1 MAVKSMTYT
10 LPNTEE
16 KSVYVEQMFNKIA
29 QKYDLFNDIIT
40 FGMHRQWKR
49 FVARQTDL
57 HAEQSCLDLCCGTGD
72 IAREVLRQYPSSK
85 VTGLDFSEKMLNI
98 AKSKNTIEINVQYLP
113 GDAMNIPFQDSMFD
127 AVTIGYGMRNVQ
139 NISQFLR
146 EILRVLKPEG
156 VLISLD
162 VGKVRL
168 PILAELNHFYFFH
181 IVPLVGKLLM
191 PGEKIFKYLP
201 ESSLEYPN
209 QESLKNLMIETG
221 FQKVEFHN
229 FVFGAS
235 AVHVAYKPAKN

>member
-1 MAVKSMTYT
+1 MAYT
-10 LPNTEE
+10 LPKTKE

-49 FVARQTDL
+49 FVAQQTAL
-57 HAEQSCLDLCCGTGD
+57 NAEQNCLDLCCGTGD
-72 IAREVLRQYPSSK
+72 IAREVFRQYPSSE
-85 VTGLDFSEKMLNI
+85 VTGLDFSEEMLNI
-98 AKSKNTIEINVQYLP
+98 AESKNTNEIAVKYMP
-113 GDAMNIPFQDSMFD
+113 GDAMNIPFQDSEFN

-139 NISQFLR
+139 DISHFLR
-146 EILRVLKPEG
+146 EILRVLKPKG
-156 VLISLD
+156 VLVSLD
-162 VGKVRL
+162 VGKVSL
-168 PILAELNHFYFFH
+168 PILTELNHFYFFH

-191 PGEKIFKYLP
+191 PGEIVFQYLP

-221 FQKVEFHN
+221 FENVGFHN

-235 AVHVAYKPAKN
+235 TVHVAHKPAKN

>member
-85 VTGLDFSEKMLNI
+85 VTGLDFSEEMLNI
-98 AKSKNTIEINVQYLP
+98 AESKNNNKITVQYIP
-113 GDAMNIPFQDSMFD
+113 GDAMNIPFQDAAFD

-146 EILRVLKPEG
+146 EIVRVLKPEG
-156 VLISLD
+156 VLVSLD
-162 VGKVRL
+162 VVKVRI

-191 PGEKIFKYLP
+191 PGEEIFQYLP

-209 QESLKNLMIETG
+209 QESLTNLMIETG
-221 FQKVEFHN
+221 FEKVGFHN

-235 AVHVAYKPAKN
+235 TVHVAYKPAKN

>member
-40 FGMHRQWKR
+40 FGMHRKWKR

-57 HAEQSCLDLCCGTGD
+57 HDEQSCLDLCCGTGD

-85 VTGLDFSEKMLNI
+85 VTGLDFSEEMLII
-98 AKSKNTIEINVQYLP
+98 AESKNTSEIAVKYVT
-113 GDAMNIPFQDSMFD
+113 GDAMNIPFQDAVFD

-139 NISQFLR
+139 DISQFLR

-156 VLISLD
+156 VLVSLD
-162 VGKVRL
+162 VGKVSI
-168 PILAELNHFYFFH
+168 PILTELNHFYFFH
-181 IVPLVGKLLM
+181 IVPLIGKLLM
-191 PGEKIFKYLP
+191 PGEEIFKYLP

-209 QESLKNLMIETG
+209 QESLKKLMIETG

-229 FVFGAS
+229 FVFGGS
-235 AVHVAYKPAKN
+235 TVHVAYKPDKN

>member
-40 FGMHRQWKR
+40 FGIHRQWKR

-85 VTGLDFSEKMLNI
+85 VTGLDFSEEMLNI
-98 AKSKNTIEINVQYLP
+98 AESKNNNEITVQYIP
-113 GDAMNIPFQDSMFD
+113 GDAINIPFQDAAFD

-139 NISQFLR
+139 SISQFLR

-156 VLISLD
+156 VLVSLD
-162 VGKVRL
+162 VGKVRI

-191 PGEKIFKYLP
+191 PGEEIFQYLP

-209 QESLKNLMIETG
+209 QESLTNLMIETG
-221 FQKVEFHN
+221 FEKVGFHN

>member
-1 MAVKSMTYT
+1 MTYT
-10 LPNTEE
+10 LPNTEK

-85 VTGLDFSEKMLNI
+85 VTGLDFSEEMLNI
-98 AKSKNTIEINVQYLP
+98 AESKNNNEITVQYIP
-113 GDAMNIPFQDSMFD
+113 GDAMNIPFQDAAFD

-139 NISQFLR
+139 NISQFLL

-156 VLISLD
+156 VLVSLD
-162 VGKVRL
+162 VGKVRI

-181 IVPLVGKLLM
+181 IVPLVGKLLI
-191 PGEKIFKYLP
+191 PGEEIFKYLP

-209 QESLKNLMIETG
+209 QESLTNLMIETG
-221 FQKVEFHN
+221 FEKVGFHN

-235 AVHVAYKPAKN
+235 TVHVAYKPAKN

>member
-1 MAVKSMTYT
+1 MAIKSMTYT
-10 LPNTEE
+10 LPTAEE

-49 FVARQTDL
+49 FVAKQTDL
-57 HAEQSCLDLCCGTGD
+57 HDEQSCLDLCCGTGD

-85 VTGLDFSEKMLNI
+85 VTGLDFSEEMLII
-98 AKSKNTIEINVQYLP
+98 AESKNTSEIDVKYMP
-113 GDAMNIPFQDSMFD
+113 GDAMNIPFRDAEFN

-139 NISQFLR
+139 DISLFLQ

-156 VLISLD
+156 VLVSLD
-162 VGKVRL
+162 VGKVRI
-168 PILAELNHFYFFH
+168 PILAKLNHFYFFH
-181 IVPLVGKLLM
+181 IVPLIGKLLM
-191 PGEKIFKYLP
+191 PGEEIFKYLP
-201 ESSLEYPN
+201 ESSLEFPN

-229 FVFGAS
+229 FVFGGS
-235 AVHVAYKPAKN
+235 TVHVAYKPDKN

>member
-49 FVARQTDL
+49 FVARQTNL

-85 VTGLDFSEKMLNI
+85 VTGLDFSEEMLNI
-98 AKSKNTIEINVQYLP
+98 AESKNNNEITVQYIP
-113 GDAMNIPFQDSMFD
+113 GDAMNIPFQDAAFD

-156 VLISLD
+156 VLVSLD
-162 VGKVRL
+162 VGKVRI

-209 QESLKNLMIETG
+209 QESLTNLMIETG
-221 FQKVEFHN
+221 FEKVGFHN

-235 AVHVAYKPAKN
+235 TVHVAYKPAKN

>member
-1 MAVKSMTYT
+1 MTYS

-40 FGMHRQWKR
+40 FRMHRQWKR

-57 HAEQSCLDLCCGTGD
+57 QTEQSCLDLCCGTGD

-85 VTGLDFSEKMLNI
+85 VTGLDFSEEMLNI
-98 AKSKNTIEINVQYLP
+98 AESKNNNEITVQYIP
-113 GDAMNIPFQDSMFD
+113 GDAMNIPFQDAAFD

-156 VLISLD
+156 VLVSLD
-162 VGKVRL
+162 VGKVRI
-168 PILAELNHFYFFH
+168 PILAGLNHFYFFH

-191 PGEKIFKYLP
+191 PGEEIFQYLP

-209 QESLKNLMIETG
+209 QESLTNLMIETG
-221 FQKVEFHN
+221 FEKVGFHN
-229 FVFGAS
+229 FVFGTS

>member
-1 MAVKSMTYT
+1 MALKSMTYT

-16 KSVYVEQMFNKIA
+16 KSVYVEQIFNKIA

-49 FVARQTDL
+49 FVARQADL
-57 HAEQSCLDLCCGTGD
+57 HAEQNCLDLCCGTGD

-85 VTGLDFSEKMLNI
+85 VTGLDFSEEMLNI
-98 AKSKNTIEINVQYLP
+98 AESKNNNEITVQYIP
-113 GDAMNIPFQDSMFD
+113 GDAMNIPFQYTAFD

-146 EILRVLKPEG
+146 EILRVLKPGG
-156 VLISLD
+156 VLVSLD
-162 VGKVRL
+162 VGKVRI

-181 IVPLVGKLLM
+181 IVPLVGKLLI
-191 PGEKIFKYLP
+191 PGEEIFKYLP
-201 ESSLEYPN
+201 ESSLEYTN
-209 QESLKNLMIETG
+209 QESLTNLMIETG
-221 FQKVEFHN
+221 FEKVGFHN

>member
-1 MAVKSMTYT
+1 MALKSMTYT

-57 HAEQSCLDLCCGTGD
+57 HDEQNCLDLCCGTGD

-85 VTGLDFSEKMLNI
+85 VTGLDFSEEMLNI
-98 AKSKNTIEINVQYLP
+98 AESKNTSEIAVKYLP
-113 GDAMNIPFQDSMFD
+113 GDAMNIPFQDTEFD
-127 AVTIGYGMRNVQ
+127 AVTIGYGIRNVQ
-139 NISQFLR
+139 DISELLR
-146 EILRVLKPEG
+146 EIFRVLRPKG
-156 VLISLD
+156 VLVSLD
-162 VGKVRL
+162 VGKIRI

-181 IVPLVGKLLM
+181 IVPLIGKLLM
-191 PGEKIFKYLP
+191 PGEEIFKYLP

-209 QESLKNLMIETG
+209 QDSLKNLMIETG

-229 FVFGAS
+229 FVFGGS
-235 AVHVAYKPAKN
+235 TVHVAYKPDKN

>member
-1 MAVKSMTYT
+1 MALKSMTYT
-10 LPNTEE
+10 LPKTEE

-57 HAEQSCLDLCCGTGD
+57 QTEQSCLDLCCGTGD
-72 IAREVLRQYPSSK
+72 IAREVVRQYPSCK
-85 VTGLDFSEKMLNI
+85 VTGIDFSEEMLNI
-98 AKSKNTIEINVQYLP
+98 AESKNTSEIIVEYMP
-113 GDAMNIPFQDSMFD
+113 GDAMNIPFHDAVFD

-139 NISQFLR
+139 DISQFLR

-156 VLISLD
+156 VLVSLD
-162 VGKVRL
+162 VGKVSI

-181 IVPLVGKLLM
+181 IVPLIGKLLM
-191 PGEKIFKYLP
+191 PGEEIFKYLP
-201 ESSLEYPN
+201 ESSLAYPN
-209 QESLKNLMIETG
+209 QDSLKNFMIETG

-229 FVFGAS
+229 FVFGGS
-235 AVHVAYKPAKN
+235 TVHVAYKPDKN

>member
-1 MAVKSMTYT
+1 MTYT
-10 LPNTEE
+10 LPKNEE

-49 FVARQTDL
+49 FVARQTEL
-57 HAEQSCLDLCCGTGD
+57 HDKQSCLDLCCGTGD

-98 AKSKNTIEINVQYLP
+98 AESKNTSEIVVKYVS
-113 GDAMNIPFQDSMFD
+113 GDAMNIPFQDAVFD

-139 NISQFLR
+139 DISQFLR

-156 VLISLD
+156 VLVSLD
-162 VGKVRL
+162 IGKVRI

-181 IVPLVGKLLM
+181 IVPLIGKLLM

-209 QESLKNLMIETG
+209 QDSLKNLMIETG
-221 FQKVEFHN
+221 FHMVEFHN
-229 FVFGAS
+229 FVFGGS
-235 AVHVAYKPAKN
+235 TVHVAYKPDKS

>member
-1 MAVKSMTYT
+1 MALKSMTYT

-57 HAEQSCLDLCCGTGD
+57 HDEQSCLDLCCGTGD

-85 VTGLDFSEKMLNI
+85 VTGLDFSEEMLNI
-98 AKSKNTIEINVQYLP
+98 AESKNTSEIAVKYVP
-113 GDAMNIPFQDSMFD
+113 GDAMNIPFQDAVFD

-139 NISQFLR
+139 DISQFLR

-156 VLISLD
+156 VLVSLD
-162 VGKVRL
+162 VGKVRI

-181 IVPLVGKLLM
+181 IVPLIGKLLM
-191 PGEKIFKYLP
+191 PGEEIFKYLP

-209 QESLKNLMIETG
+209 QDSLKNLMIETG

-229 FVFGAS
+229 FVFGGS
-235 AVHVAYKPAKN
+235 TVHVAYKPDKN

>member
-1 MAVKSMTYT
+1 MALKSMTYS

-57 HAEQSCLDLCCGTGD
+57 QTEQSCLDLCCGTGD

-85 VTGLDFSEKMLNI
+85 VTGLDFSEEMLNI
-98 AKSKNTIEINVQYLP
+98 AESKNTSGIAVKYVP
-113 GDAMNIPFQDSMFD
+113 GDAIDIPFQDAMFD

-139 NISQFLR
+139 NISKCLG

-156 VLISLD
+156 VLVSLD

-181 IVPLVGKLLM
+181 IVPLIGKLLM
-191 PGEKIFKYLP
+191 PGEEIFKYLP

-209 QESLKNLMIETG
+209 QDSLKNLMIETG

-235 AVHVAYKPAKN
+235 TIHVAYKPAKN

>member
-1 MAVKSMTYT
+1 MALKSMTYT
-10 LPNTEE
+10 LPKTEE

-57 HAEQSCLDLCCGTGD
+57 HDEQSCLDLCCGTGD

-85 VTGLDFSEKMLNI
+85 VTGLDFSEEMLNI
-98 AKSKNTIEINVQYLP
+98 AKLKNTREIAVKYVP
-113 GDAMNIPFQDSMFD
+113 GDAMNTPFQDSVFD

-139 NISQFLR
+139 DIRQFLR

-156 VLISLD
+156 ILVSLD
-162 VGKVRL
+162 VGKVHI
-168 PILAELNHFYFFH
+168 PILAKLNQFYFFQ
-181 IVPLVGKLLM
+181 IVPLIGKLLM
-191 PGEKIFKYLP
+191 PGEDIFKYLP

-209 QESLKNLMIETG
+209 QDSLKNLMIETG

-229 FVFGAS
+229 FVFGS
-235 AVHVAYKPAKN
+235 STVHVAYKPDEN

>member
-1 MAVKSMTYT
+1 MTYS

-49 FVARQTDL
+49 FVARQTGL

-85 VTGLDFSEKMLNI
+85 VTGLDFSEEMLNI
-98 AKSKNTIEINVQYLP
+98 AESKNNNEITVQYIP
-113 GDAMNIPFQDSMFD
+113 GDAMNIPFQDAAFD

-139 NISQFLR
+139 NITQFVS

-156 VLISLD
+156 VLVSLD
-162 VGKVRL
+162 VGKVRI

-181 IVPLVGKLLM
+181 IVPLVGKLLI
-191 PGEKIFKYLP
+191 PGEEIFKYLP

-209 QESLKNLMIETG
+209 QESLTNLMIETG
-221 FQKVEFHN
+221 FEKVGFHN
-229 FVFGAS
+229 FVFGATT
-235 AVHVAYKPAKN
+235 VHVAYKPAKN